1 MYVDNVHIYIY
12 IWLHIYV
19 YYSISQYLSI
29 MFCNYVTAP
38 LPKHISNTLR
48 DAVLLTWCP
57 TNFLLLRLGSLERH
71 IQIHIAASV
80 QRPREIERG
89 DAGDCQPTEKM
100 EIPWNS

>member
-1 MYVDNVHIYIY
+1 MI
-12 IWLHIYV
+12 IYV
-19 YYSISQYLSI
+19 CILQYLSI

-38 LPKHISNTLR
+38 LSKHISNTLR

-57 TNFLLLRLGSLERH
+57 TNFLLLSLGSLQRH

-80 QRPREIERG
+80 QRPRDIERG

-100 EIPWNS
+100 EI